1 MKRIYLLLSIFVI
14 TTLACSLTP
23 VTPVPTSLP
32 PDAVLPPTSATP
44 AAIPPTTTPEIF
56 IARTQAIPA
65 HIQLNG
71 ITLAV
76 QDASLDVCDLPD
88 CPSAPSGKR
97 YLRVTLQA
105 LDLPADQV
113 LDYKN
118 LPQGIA
124 IYDDTGVITP
134 FERLFAYHP
143 AAQQLI
149 LYFVIPQAATVF
161 GLQWPGAAEI
171 PLTVVPAPM
180 PTAPPP
186 IVAGTVTTY
195 APLTF
200 ILPPGV
206 ALGSSGSEQP
216 RLDGDDAAWWMKT
229 PGHLQV
235 SLADYYVLQGKSHQ
249 PLIAVFPAVDYA
261 TLVPA
266 AFEAIHRLD
275 NIFYDPS
282 TVSRL
287 ENLPAV
293 PFFND
298 KPMFASNIQMIN
310 FQNGK
315 GVRFITQT
323 AQGPVPVNNQELF
336 YHFEGVTSDGVY
348 YVVAILPLT
357 APALAETNDAAA
369 PLPPGGIAYP
379 GSIED
384 FPAYY
389 TAVTALLDATAP
401 DAFTPNLAQ
410 LDALI
415 QSMQVAP

>member
-1 MKRIYLLLSIFVI
+1 MPRFTPTYEKNLNNEKIYLLLSIFVI

-23 VTPVPTSLP
+23 ATPAPTGLP
-32 PDAVLPPTSATP
+32 SDAVLPPTSATP

-56 IARTQAIPA
+56 IARTQA
-65 HIQLNG
+65 
-71 ITLAV
+71 
-76 QDASLDVCDLPD
+76 
-88 CPSAPSGKR
+88 
-97 YLRVTLQA
+97 
-105 LDLPADQV
+105 
-113 LDYKN
+113 
-118 LPQGIA
+118 
-124 IYDDTGVITP
+124 
-134 FERLFAYHP
+134 
-143 AAQQLI
+143 
-149 LYFVIPQAATVF
+149 
-161 GLQWPGAAEI
+161 
-171 PLTVVPAPM
+171 VPA
-180 PTAPPP
+180 TES
-186 IVAGTVTTY
+186 AGTAITF
-195 APLTF
+195 APLSLV
-200 ILPPGV
+200 LPMAV
-206 ALGSSGSEQP
+206 ASGASGSEQP
-216 RLDGDDAAWWMKT
+216 RLDSDDAAWWMKT

-235 SLADYYVLQGKSHQ
+235 SLADYYVLQRKSHQ

-282 TVSRL
+282 TASSL

-298 KPMFASNIQMIN
+298 KPVFASNIQMIN

-336 YHFEGVTSDGVY
+336 YHFEGLTSDGFY
-348 YVVAILPLT
+348 YIVAILPLT

-369 PLPPGGIAYP
+369 PPGRIAYP

-389 TAVTALLDATAP
+389 AAVTALLDATAP

-415 QSMQVAP
+415 QSMRVAP